1 MIVIV
6 EYSSCMVY
14 VPMHYVLTMRVYVP
28 VRACMCVQGGVGRGH
43 TGGVR

>member
-1 MIVIV
+1 M

-14 VPMHYVLTMRVYVP
+14 VPMHNALTMRVYVP
-28 VRACMCVQGGVGRGH
+28 VGARKRPQARVGRGH